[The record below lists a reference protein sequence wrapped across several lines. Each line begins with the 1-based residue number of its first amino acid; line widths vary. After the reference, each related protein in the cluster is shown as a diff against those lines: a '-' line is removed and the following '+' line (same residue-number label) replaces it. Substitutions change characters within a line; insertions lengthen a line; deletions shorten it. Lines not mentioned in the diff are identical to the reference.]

1 MIKIFI
7 KSIITLFVV
16 VMLFSCENSI
26 TTIQEITRTDTL
38 PLVSAYNIEYER
50 TDSGY
55 LRVLLHSP
63 KMERYEGK
71 EPYTVFPDG
80 FEITFYDTT
89 GVPVSFIRANYGI
102 SYEKK
107 KIMQARNDVVVKN
120 YDTKEQLNTENLV
133 WDQRKK
139 TIFSN
144 TFVKITSP
152 DQIVYGDSLRS
163 NESFTDR
170 SIYHIR
176 GELEV
181 VDDTVTAKK

>member
-7 KSIITLFVV
+7 KSIISLILVV
-16 VMLFSCENSI
+16 VLFSCENSL
-26 TTIQEITRTDTL
+26 TTIQEIIRMDTL
-38 PLVSAYNIEYER
+38 PTVSAYNIEYER

-55 LRVLLHSP
+55 LRVLLRSP
-63 KMERYEGK
+63 KMERFEGK
-71 EPYTVFPDG
+71 DPYSVFPDG
-80 FEITFYDTT
+80 FEITFFDTT
-89 GVPVSFIRANYGI
+89 GRAVSFIRANYGI
-102 SYEKK
+102 SYDKR

-120 YDTKEQLNTENLV
+120 YDTHEQLNTENLV
-133 WDQRKK
+133 WNQRKK

-152 DQIVYGDSLRS
+152 DKIIYGDSLRS

-176 GELEV
+176 AELDV
-181 VDDTVTAKK
+181 VDDTVPAKK

>member
-7 KSIITLFVV
+7 KSIIALFVV

-26 TTIQEITRTDTL
+26 QTIQEITREDTM
-38 PLVSAYNIEYER
+38 PLVRAFHVEYER

-55 LRVLLHSP
+55 LRVLLRSP
-63 KMERYEGK
+63 VMERYEGDD
-71 EPYTVFPDG
+71 PYTVFPEG

-107 KIMQARNDVVVKN
+107 KIMRARNDVVVKN
-120 YDTKEQLNTENLV
+120 FDTQKQLNTENLV
-133 WDQRKK
+133 WDQKKK

-152 DQIVYGDSLRS
+152 DEIIYGDSLRS

-170 SIYHIR
+170 RIYHIR
-176 GELEV
+176 AELEV
-181 VDDTVTAKK
+181 VDDTVSEKK

>member
-1 MIKIFI
+1 MIKILI
-7 KSIITLFVV
+7 KSIVTLFVV

-38 PLVSAYNIEYER
+38 PLVTAYNIEYER

-55 LRVLLHSP
+55 LRVLLRSS
-63 KMERYEGK
+63 KMERFEGK

-120 YDTKEQLNTENLV
+120 FDTQEQLNTENLV
-133 WDQRKK
+133 WDQKKK

-152 DQIVYGDSLRS
+152 DKIIYGDSLRS

-181 VDDTVTAKK
+181 MDDTASAKK

>member
-16 VMLFSCENSI
+16 VILFSCENSI
-26 TTIQEITRTDTL
+26 QTIQEITKEDTL
-38 PLVSAYNIEYER
+38 PLVRAYNVEYER

-55 LRVLLHSP
+55 LRVLLRSP
-63 KMERYEGK
+63 VMDRYDGDD
-71 EPYTVFPDG
+71 PYTVFPEG

-89 GVPVSFIRANYGI
+89 GIPVSFIRANYGI

-107 KIMQARNDVVVKN
+107 KIMRARNDVVVKN
-120 YDTKEQLNTENLV
+120 FDTEEQLNTENLV

-139 TIFSN
+139 TIFSD

-152 DQIVYGDSLRS
+152 DKIVYGDSLRS

-176 GELEV
+176 GELDV
-181 VDDTVTAKK
+181 VDDTVSAKK

>member
-1 MIKIFI
+1 MFKIFI

-16 VMLFSCENSI
+16 VILFSCENSI
-26 TTIQEITRTDTL
+26 TTIQEITREDTM
-38 PLVSAYNIEYER
+38 PLVRAFDVEYER

-55 LRVLLHSP
+55 LRVVLRSP
-63 KMERYEGK
+63 VMERYEGDD
-71 EPYTVFPDG
+71 PYIVFPKG

-102 SYEKK
+102 SYINK
-107 KIMQARNDVVVKN
+107 KIMRARNDVIVKN
-120 YDTKEQLNTENLV
+120 FDTHEQLNTENLV
-133 WDQRKK
+133 WDQKKK
-139 TIFSN
+139 TIFSD

-152 DQIVYGDSLRS
+152 DKIVYGDSLRS

-181 VDDTVTAKK
+181 VDDTASTKK

>member
-1 MIKIFI
+1 MIKIFL
-7 KSIITLFVV
+7 KSMITLIFM

-26 TTIQEITRTDTL
+26 TTIQEITRVDTL
-38 PLVSAYNIEYER
+38 PAVSAYNIEYER

-55 LRVLLHSP
+55 LRVILRSP
-63 KMERYEGK
+63 KMERFEGK
-71 EPYTVFPDG
+71 DPYSVFPEG
-80 FEITFYDTT
+80 FEITFFDTAGT
-89 GVPVSFIRANYGI
+89 AVSFIRANYGI
-102 SYEKK
+102 SYDKR
-107 KIMQARNDVVVKN
+107 KIMQARNDVLVKN
-120 YDTKEQLNTENLV
+120 YDTQEQLNTESLE

-152 DQIVYGDSLRS
+152 DKIIYGDSLRS

-176 GELEV
+176 AELDV
-181 VDDTVTAKK
+181 VDDTVPVKK

>member
-1 MIKIFI
+1 MFK
-7 KSIITLFVV
+7 VV
-16 VMLFSCENSI
+16 LQSTIAFFLVMVLFSCENSI
-26 TTIQEITRTDTL
+26 TTVQEITKEDTL
-38 PLVSAYNIEYER
+38 PLVSAFNIKYER

-55 LRVLLHSP
+55 LRVLLRSA

-71 EPYTVFPDG
+71 DGYSVFPDG

-89 GVPVSFIRANYGI
+89 GVPISFISANYGI
-102 SYEKK
+102 VDDKK
-107 KIMQARNDVVVKN
+107 KTMQARNDVVVKN
-120 YDTKEQLNTENLV
+120 YQTHEQLNTENLV

-139 TIFSN
+139 TIYSN

-152 DQIVYGDSLRS
+152 DKIIYGDSLKS

-176 GELEV
+176 AELDV
-181 VDDTVTAKK
+181 VDDSVSRSN